1 MQILKSWL
9 SQLGGALVFYTVLPL
24 PQRWPL
30 QFEKIAR
37 WATWI
42 GGLIGALLMLC
53 NELLLQLPIS
63 DFFRAVLVTAL
74 WVGVTGGLH
83 LDGVMDA
90 ADGLAV
96 LDPERRLEVM
106 RDSRTG
112 AFGAMAAILLILL
125 KVGALSDLSSALWT
139 VPIWGRW
146 AQWLAIVQYPYLRD
160 EGKGAFHRHHLQMPQ
175 DLWPSVFLCFIL
187 ASTALVYPHQPLSGL
202 HLIQHLAL
210 GCLFAWGTG
219 AWFNWRFGGMT
230 GDLYGA
236 VVEWTEVLVLCSL
249 SLLKNF

>member
-1 MQILKSWL
+1 MSILKNWL
-9 SQLGGALVFYTVLPL
+9 SQLGGALIFYTVLPL

-53 NELLLQLPIS
+53 NELLHHLPIS
-63 DFFRAVLVTAL
+63 DFFRAVLVTTL
-74 WVGVTGGLH
+74 WVGLTGGLH
-83 LDGVMDA
+83 LDGVMDS

-96 LDPERRLEVM
+96 PDPERRLEVM

-112 AFGAMAAILLILL
+112 AFGAIAAILLILL
-125 KVGALSDLSSALWT
+125 KVGALTDFSTALWT

-146 AQWLAIVQYPYLRD
+146 AQWLSIVQYPYLRAD
-160 EGKGAFHRHHLQMPQ
+160 GKGACHRRHLQLPQ
-175 DLWPSVFLCFIL
+175 DFWPSALLFFGLAGAIL
-187 ASTALVYPHQPLSGL
+187 IYQHQPSFVLYRVRDLFMGL
-202 HLIQHLAL
+202 LM
-210 GCLFAWGTG
+210 AWGTG

-249 SLLKNF
+249 SLFKNF